1 MVKPAVGTRPLVPPM
16 LTSEPLALLQQRPGG
31 AREPHM
37 GEELERI
44 AVRPVGVGEG
54 EEIAALG
61 GAGIVDQDV
70 EAAERALGGVGQCR
84 RRRVLAQIDRHG
96 LRLAAVRRD
105 RCRRVLERR
114 LVGAGQDEIAPFLG
128 QRHGDAAPDAA

>member
-16 LTSEPLALLQQRPGG
+16 LTSEPPLAFKQRPGG
-31 AREPHM
+31 ARKPHM

-70 EAAERALGGVGQCR
+70 EP
-84 RRRVLAQIDRHG
+84 
-96 LRLAAVRRD
+96 AVRRS
-105 RCRRVLERR
+105 
-114 LVGAGQDEIAPFLG
+114 
-128 QRHGDAAPDAA
+128 